1 MKVGTNKQKTVIE
14 ANSQFALDLY
24 AKLST
29 NQKYSAGNLFFS
41 PFSIYSALTIAY
53 EGARG
58 ITSDEIQNVLRLP
71 KDDNARYQE
80 FLEINSSL
88 KGEQPENI
96 LRISNA
102 LWAGKQYPFLP
113 EYIATVQQFYSAKV
127 TNLDFLNNPEE
138 SRMTV
143 NHLVEEKTDNKI
155 HNLIPEGMINPMTR
169 LLITNTIYF
178 KGTWDKPFDS
188 TKTHEEKFR
197 IAPDK
202 SVYVQMMQTTGKSF
216 MYAETESLQIIVMRY
231 TQSSG
236 KLLSMIVLL
245 PKEDNL
251 NAIEDQLNMQKL
263 AELRKKLN
271 YDQVDVYFP
280 KFKVESEYLV
290 HETLAE
296 MGMPIAF
303 TNRADFS
310 GMDGTHNLFISDV
323 MHKAF
328 VEVNERGTE
337 AAASTYIS
345 PPSLPHIFKVNH
357 PFIFLIQD
365 SETGNLLFMGR
376 ITNPNG

>member
-1 MKVGTNKQKTVIE
+1 
-14 ANSQFALDLY
+14 L
-24 AKLST
+24 
-29 NQKYSAGNLFFS
+29 
-41 PFSIYSALTIAY
+41 
-53 EGARG
+53 
-58 ITSDEIQNVLRLP
+58 
-71 KDDNARYQE
+71 
-80 FLEINSSL
+80 
-88 KGEQPENI
+88 
-96 LRISNA
+96 
-102 LWAGKQYPFLP
+102 
-113 EYIATVQQFYSAKV
+113 
-127 TNLDFLNNPEE
+127 
-138 SRMTV
+138 
-143 NHLVEEKTDNKI
+143 
-155 HNLIPEGMINPMTR
+155 TR
-169 LLITNTIYF
+169 LLITNAIYF
-178 KGTWDKPFDS
+178 KGTWDYPFDS

-197 IAPDK
+197 ISPDK
-202 SVYVQMMQTTGKSF
+202 SVSVQMMQKTGKF

-236 KLLSMIVLL
+236 KLVSMIVLL
-245 PKEDNL
+245 PKVDNL
-251 NAIEDQLNMQKL
+251 NVIEDQLNMQKL